1 MSRADSPPPVPV
13 RRRSFL
19 AGLTLGVLVALVGC
33 GPEDASA
40 RPRVVVFAAASL
52 SDVLEEVAAGW
63 TPQSGVDV
71 SFSFGPTSKLVPQ
84 IEQGAP
90 ADALFSAD
98 EAWMKRLAD
107 AGKVDEASRAVV
119 ARNELV
125 FVVPQR
131 APDAPAAPT
140 ALPGTLRSIS
150 LAGENVPA
158 GRYAKAALEHAG
170 VWAAVAPRVKP
181 GEDVRLT
188 LRLVATDEVDGGVVY
203 RTDALA
209 EPRVRVAF
217 AFSADSHPP
226 IVYPAAA
233 VVGAAQRGAAARFVA
248 YCRGPQAQAVFR
260 KHGFA
265 PPTP

>member
-1 MSRADSPPPVPV
+1 MRRADALSPVPV
-13 RRRSFL
+13 SRRSFL
-19 AGLTLGVLVALVGC
+19 GGLVFGVVAVLAGC
-33 GPEDASA
+33 GSEDASA

-52 SDVLEEVAAGW
+52 SDVLGEVAAGW

-131 APDAPAAPT
+131 AAEAPASPA
-140 ALPGTLRSIS
+140 ALPGALRSIA

-158 GRYAKAALEHAG
+158 GKYARAALEHAG
-170 VWAAVAPRVKP
+170 VWAAVRPRVKP

-217 AFSADSHPP
+217 AFPAASHPP

-233 VVGAAQRGAAARFVA
+233 VAGAAQRDAAARFVA
-248 YCRGPQAQAVFR
+248 HCRGPQAQAVFR